1 MATAYDIPA
10 AEAPFLAIK
19 YGKAECLQNLF
30 DNGTKVD
37 VTGPNGRTL
46 VHAASYYAKPE
57 CLRILV
63 APNAKL
69 DVNDD
74 DDGFTALEQVGKTK
88 KKASRKDV
96 KLCRK
101 ILTEE
106 KK

>member
-74 DDGFTALEQVGKTK
+74 DDSFTALEQVGKTK
-88 KKASRKDV
+88 KKDKTKR
-96 KLCRK
+96 
-101 ILTEE
+101 T